1 MKPVRLPEIAC
12 PLPFAVY
19 PDSPKFDAATAAWM
33 IKWKLYSDDAHC
45 ERLTHTECGRLAA
58 LMYPAAKSDALLQ
71 VMADYTIWAFAFDDE
86 YCDEGDMSRRPAES
100 TLAMHR
106 MQRAI
111 ECPEYTIDPHD
122 NFALAL
128 RDLRQRMDALASPLH
143 GARFVNVQRGY
154 FFVEMNKLA
163 HEAPREFN
171 DCATLRLASG
181 GGIVF
186 PTLAHIASV
195 NAIRQQDMES
205 RRMMAMTEMAAMLI
219 VWDSDIYSYGK
230 ELAREPDGRQHSLCA
245 WIHHRRGLAQEDTVR
260 EAIALRNSVFSL
272 YLRLREDMLSDAAP
286 DVRDYIRGLDGYVR
300 GGFHWIQNN
309 DRYRFRNGVDG
320 ERAYEG
326 GDLANALPPDDGT
339 PIPVPALAW
348 WWEHDPLR
356 RGAGHRAHRLQE
368 TVPVGA

>member
-1 MKPVRLPEIAC
+1 MKPIRLPEIAC
-12 PLPFAVY
+12 PLLFETY
-19 PDSPKFDAATAAWM
+19 PNGPKFDAGTAAWM
-33 IKWKLYSDDAHC
+33 MKWKLYTDDAHR
-45 ERLTHTECGRLAA
+45 ERLLHTECGRMAC
-58 LMYPAAKSDALLQ
+58 LMYPTAKNDELMQ

-86 YCDEGDMSRRPAES
+86 YCDEGEMSLRPTES
-100 TLAMHR
+100 ALAMHH

-111 ECPEYTIDPHD
+111 ECPEYTIDAD
-122 NFALAL
+122 DRFALAL

-143 GARFVNVQRGY
+143 GARFVNAQRGY
-154 FFVEMNKLA
+154 FFVEMNKLT
-163 HEAPREFN
+163 HQAPELN

-186 PTLAHIASV
+186 PTLAHIASIV
-195 NAIRQQDMES
+195 DISQQDMES
-205 RRMMAMTEMAAMLI
+205 RRMMAMMEMGAMLI

-230 ELAREPDGRQHSLCA
+230 ELAREPDGRQHNICA
-245 WIHHRRGLAQEDTVR
+245 WFHHRRGLAHEDAVR
-260 EAIALRNSVFSL
+260 EVIRLRNSIFSL
-272 YLRLREDMLSDAAP
+272 YVRLREDMLSNALP
-286 DVRDYIRGLDGYVR
+286 GVRDYIRGLDGYVR

-309 DRYRFRNGVDG
+309 DRYRFKNGIEG

-356 RGAGHRAHRLQE
+356 RTAGHRAHRRQE
-368 TVPVGA
+368 TVPANA